1 MPIYDLSYR
10 HWEGS
15 LHGPERRWRVIA
27 EAGIRLLFSYKLFV
41 FLLMLA
47 WIPFFIQAFML
58 YMIMVRGAN
67 LGFTLGAGFFQN
79 AYYVQFF
86 PLVLVTIYA
95 GSGLIASDLA
105 ANALPLYFSKPITR
119 LDYIAGKFGVIAAFL
134 ALVFL
139 APVLLLFLF
148 AVGVSPDL
156 TFVRENYWVLFSII
170 GYGLFVVGLTS
181 VFILALSSTSRSG
194 RTVGVAFIAIVIFS
208 GMMGTILSLF
218 LRSGQI
224 LALSVW
230 QNLVRLSDF
239 FFMQNSGLR
248 LHWGTSLVVAALV
261 VAWSLWTLFRRIRPV
276 EVVA

>member
-27 EAGIRLLFSYKLFV
+27 EAGIRLLLSYKLFV

-58 YMIMVRGAN
+58 YMIMVKGAN
-67 LGFTLGAGFFQN
+67 LGFTLGAGFFQS

-156 TFVRENYWVLFSII
+156 TFVQENYWVLFSII
-170 GYGLFVVGLTS
+170 GYGLFVVAVTS

-239 FFMQNSGLR
+239 FFMQQSGLR
-248 LHWGTSLVVAALV
+248 LHWLTSLIVAALV